1 MSEYDLD
8 LDDENS
14 DYDALNVKHEH
25 ETDED
30 TEDASETDMVK
41 QEEEYT
47 EIKEQMYQDKLANL
61 KKQLQQLEDGVHP
74 EYLKRLKKLDQSFQ
88 TRQLLNEVFERIEK
102 ERVEREYFLEKEAAK
117 KEFEEKQIELKEN
130 LISDLEEKKRII
142 EAERSNM
149 ELTDK
154 SSLQFA
160 DLAIV
165 RRLILEDSMEV
176 KPVTTRKLRRRPN
189 DPLPM
194 PEKRRKTLPT
204 QLNFLLED
212 NEILDDLRILNKG
225 KYSTPS
231 KRHDREI
238 RSLHRQLYLQTS
250 PSHDGLSSDHRSTS
264 IEVKVEDGKLFYDK
278 KWYHRGQQVY
288 YEEKEAGSK
297 KSGSICT
304 ISSSEIWIRR
314 TSDCNKVRI
323 HINQLQKGKFTIRRR
338 SA

>member
-1 MSEYDLD
+1 
-8 LDDENS
+8 
-14 DYDALNVKHEH
+14 
-25 ETDED
+25 
-30 TEDASETDMVK
+30 MVK

-149 ELTDK
+149 ELTGDK

-264 IEVKVEDGKLFYDK
+264 IEVSSWSTSVLRRK
-278 KWYHRGQQVY
+278 
-288 YEEKEAGSK
+288 GS
-297 KSGSICT
+297 
-304 ISSSEIWIRR
+304 
-314 TSDCNKVRI
+314 RI
-323 HINQLQKGKFTIRRR
+323 
-338 SA
+338 